1 MIMQMFGLAIGL
13 CTGYFLGLFVYE
25 QMQLIAEKRRR
36 RKMREELDRLFNDR

>member
-1 MIMQMFGLAIGL
+1 MTMQLLGAVIGM
-13 CTGYFLGLFVYE
+13 CAGYLLGLFVYE